1 VNLGLKDR
9 TVLVTGASQGLGF
22 AAAQALAAEGAR
34 LAIASRSEENL
45 EKAAALLEAESG
57 SAPYVVR
64 ADLTRADNIRG
75 LVAQTAR
82 DLGGLHVLINN
93 VGGPPPGNFG
103 DIDDIGWAEAFRL
116 TAMSTIRLVRE
127 AIPHMKKA
135 GWGRV
140 VNIQSRSVKEPIDGL
155 ITSNTI
161 RPAVIGLA
169 KSLSRELGPH
179 GITVNNVL
187 PGYIRTERLKELAG
201 TLSEKDG
208 RSVDEIFE
216 AWGEGNP
223 VGRIGEPEEV
233 GALVA
238 FLASEKAAFING
250 VSILVDGGGVRS
262 LL

>member
-1 VNLGLKDR
+1 MELGLKGR
-9 TVLVTGASQGLGF
+9 IVLVTGASQGLGF
-22 AAAQALAAEGAR
+22 AAAQALAAEGAH
-34 LAIASRSEENL
+34 LAIASRSRDNL
-45 EKAAALLEAESG
+45 EEAAALLENTSG
-57 SAPYVVR
+57 RAPYVVR

-75 LVAQTAR
+75 LIAQTAR
-82 DLGGLHVLINN
+82 DLGGLHVLVNN
-93 VGGPPPGNFG
+93 TGGPPAGDFA
-103 DIDDIGWAEAFRL
+103 DIDDTGWAEAFRL
-116 TAMSTIRLVRE
+116 TAMSTIRLLRE
-127 AIPHMKKA
+127 AIPHMKEG
-135 GWGRV
+135 GWGRI

-169 KSLSRELGPH
+169 KTLSRELGPH

-201 TLSEKDG
+201 NLSKKDG
-208 RSVDEIFE
+208 RTVDEIFT
-216 AWGEGNP
+216 AWGEENP

-238 FLASEKAAFING
+238 FLASERAAFING